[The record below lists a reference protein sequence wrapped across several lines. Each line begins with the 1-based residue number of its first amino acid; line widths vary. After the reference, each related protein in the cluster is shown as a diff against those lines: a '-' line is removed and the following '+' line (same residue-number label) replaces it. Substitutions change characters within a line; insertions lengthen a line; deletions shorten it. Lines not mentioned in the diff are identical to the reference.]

1 MAKHLARS
9 EKRPFKIVKQNIL
22 SERRAEEQE
31 TEKTRLPIQ
40 AVFESAPYLP
50 IVLASLLLIVALLLP
65 LEGWMRPTAFAVP
78 ALIAYVRIVPAAVS
92 NTRKKQFFSNESLT
106 FIAGVVL
113 FCCGLFLESVL
124 LAVLFS
130 SVKQLESFLFADSR
144 KAMDD
149 VFSMMPDKAFA
160 LGENGPEPRALQDIM
175 PGETLFVPA
184 GERIPLDGI
193 IVEGITTVDTAAVSG
208 QRSPWAVN
216 EGYRVYSGCLNLTSD
231 IKIRVTKAFDQST
244 ACRICRIA
252 QEAEGFSCEQELQA
266 RRFNSFYV
274 LGVVGL
280 AVLTGLIL
288 PLLRGNWI
296 THLCR
301 AAALLI
307 AARPAADAFAIPLA
321 YRKALAVS
329 AKHGVFSKGEDCF
342 ESMARSDTVVFDKTG
357 TITEGRF
364 TVTDV
369 VPVKMS
375 EHQLLTIA
383 AAAESYSRHAVAQ
396 AIREAAGEIDK
407 KLLQAIKVQEI
418 PGKGV
423 YATAG
428 ERQIY
433 VGNAELLQEHGIRCA
448 VPSRPG
454 SAAHVALDGSYC
466 GHILMTDKVRRR
478 AFDALEGLRANGVDK
493 LVLLTGDVLSAAR
506 PLASKLNFDMLRA
519 ELKPD
524 DKAKAV
530 DYLMQNKGDRSCVSF
545 VGDGESDGKIMALA
559 DVGIAMGA
567 LGSDAALAAADVLIM
582 DRDIMKVPR
591 TLALSRMI
599 YQVSTQ
605 NMVGGAG
612 ISLVLV
618 LFGFLGLFSPLVV
631 ELLSF
636 LLTAA
641 VLINTLR
648 IRSDGR

>member
-9 EKRPFKIVKQNIL
+9 GKRPLKAEKQNTKREHRVRESDAGERGLSFLHSIENARWLPVIL
-22 SERRAEEQE
+22 PA
-31 TEKTRLPIQ
+31 
-40 AVFESAPYLP
+40 
-50 IVLASLLLIVALLLP
+50 LLLIAAALLP
-65 LEGWMRPTAFAVP
+65 LEGWMRPAAYAVP
-78 ALIAYVRIVPAAVS
+78 ALIAFAPIILASVSSVRE
-92 NTRKKQFFSNESLT
+92 KQFFSNEILT
-106 FIAGVVL
+106 LIAGILL
-113 FCCGLFLESVL
+113 FACGLYPESVL
-124 LAVLFS
+124 LAILFS
-130 SVKQLESFLFADSR
+130 GAKLIESFLLGDSR
-144 KAMDD
+144 KAMDA
-149 VFSMMPDKAFA
+149 VLSMVPDKAFVI
-160 LGENGPEPRALQDIM
+160 GEEGPEPRGPQDVM
-175 PGETLFVPA
+175 PGEILLVSA
-184 GERIPLDGI
+184 GERIPLDGV

-216 EGYRVYSGCLNLTSD
+216 EGYRVYSGCMNLTSD
-231 IKIRVTKAFDQST
+231 IKVRVTKPFDQST
-244 ACRICRIA
+244 AGSISRIM
-252 QEAEGFSCEQELQA
+252 QEAEGFSSEQELQA

-274 LGVVGL
+274 LGVVAL
-280 AVLTGLIL
+280 AVLTGLVF
-288 PLLRGNWI
+288 PLFKGGWI
-296 THLCR
+296 SHLCR

-321 YRKALAVS
+321 YRKGLAIS
-329 AKHGVFSKGEDCF
+329 AGNGVFSKGEDCF
-342 ESMARSDTVVFDKTG
+342 EAMARSETVVFDKTG

-396 AIREAAGEIDK
+396 AIREAAGELDK
-407 KLLQAIKVQEI
+407 RLLKVIKVQET

-423 YATAG
+423 CAFVG
-428 ERQIY
+428 ERQVY
-433 VGNAELLQEHGIRCA
+433 VGNAEFLREHGIKCA
-448 VPSRPG
+448 VPARPG
-454 SAAHVALDGSYC
+454 TAAHVALDGNYC

-478 AFDALEGLRANGVDK
+478 AFDALEGLRVNGVDK

-519 ELKPD
+519 ELKPE

-545 VGDGESDGKIMALA
+545 VGDGENDGKIMALA
-559 DVGIAMGA
+559 DVGIAMGV

-591 TLALSRMI
+591 TVALSRMI
-599 YQVSTQ
+599 YQVSQQ

-612 ISLVLV
+612 FNLVLV
-618 LFGFLGLFSPLVV
+618 LFGLLGVFSPLAV
-631 ELLSF
+631 EIMCF

-641 VLINTLR
+641 VLTNTLR